1 MRYDQ
6 RAQSVIRDDAS
17 GVADDVGIPLFQSQG
32 ARRKTRV
39 HASQDSQLAL
49 GTRSQSAQ
57 LMGARVNFVGGENFV
72 NNGHS
77 SKSLAK
83 RRCVSLAGI
92 GRGVSRRGE
101 KKNSYH
107 AECEL

>member
-6 RAQSVIRDDAS
+6 GAQGVIRDDAS

-32 ARRKTRV
+32 ARRKPRV
-39 HASQDSQLAL
+39 HTSLDSQLAF

-57 LMGARVNFVGGENFV
+57 FMGARINFVGGENFV
-72 NNGHS
+72 NDGHG

-83 RRCVSLAGI
+83 WKRVSSLE
-92 GRGVSRRGE
+92 GVGGGASEHVE
-101 KKNSYH
+101 KKS
-107 AECEL
+107 